1 MIYLVDTNILL
12 RFADASH
19 PVYLSIRTAMQKLR
33 GEGHILKITPQN
45 CIEFWNVATRPTKK
59 NGFGLTPLNAEQLLQ
74 SIEQL
79 FPILP
84 DSPDVYQEWR
94 RLVVKFNVSGVQRSR
109 DLESRAALNDVQVHD
124 ARLVALMRVNRI
136 FHILTF
142 NFKDFTRYSSEQILA
157 VSPETIINN

>member
-19 PVYLSIRTAMQKLR
+19 PMYPLIRNAIQKLR
-33 GEGHILKITPQN
+33 SEGHILKIASQN
-45 CIEFWNVATRPTKK
+45 CLEFWNVATRPTKK
-59 NGFGLTPLNAEQLLQ
+59 NGFGLTPDHAEQLLQ

-79 FPILP
+79 FLILP

-94 RLVVKFNVSGVQRSR
+94 RLVVKFRVSG
-109 DLESRAALNDVQVHD
+109 VQVHD
-124 ARLVALMRVNRI
+124 ARLVALMRVNEVS
-136 FHILTF
+136 HILTF
-142 NFKDFTRYSSEQILA
+142 NFKDFSRYSSEQILA